1 MRALFYFNS
10 KMPKKQLERRP
21 LFQQKPTYDW
31 QQNDTALVVQVPCD
45 VLQQKHLSLLLT
57 DVFVRVANAQKP
69 SEATVLD
76 LFHEIDFTAPANRA
90 LLRPATRTVELVLT
104 KKTPG
109 LHWEQLE
116 IIPDSREALAARR
129 NEAQDRLHAYEA
141 QQAQKQT
148 ELRHKLDKET
158 VEEQM
163 RLEGQQRDI
172 LKARKEEEKRQAED
186 ETYALLESKYGA
198 PSQPAPAPAP
208 AAAAIES
215 APQPAEI
222 EELVP

>member
-1 MRALFYFNS
+1 M
-10 KMPKKQLERRP
+10 
-21 LFQQKPTYDW
+21 
-31 QQNDTALVVQVPCD
+31 
-45 VLQQKHLSLLLT
+45 
-57 DVFVRVANAQKP
+57 
-69 SEATVLD
+69 
-76 LFHEIDFTAPANRA
+76 
-90 LLRPATRTVELVLT
+90 LT